1 MTVVTLRQLRYF
13 ESLSRQLHFG
23 RAARECA
30 VTQPALSQQIQ
41 ELEANL
47 GASLVERGKLATS
60 LTPTGL
66 EIARRSRAVLAS
78 VKDLADYARHRASV
92 LSGPLMLGV
101 IPSIGPYLLPAI
113 LPELKRHY
121 TELQLVVRES
131 QTKNLLAALD
141 EGRIDVALL
150 ALPVAAPPGLEQIA
164 LFDDPFHLLLP
175 ANHAL
180 SRTPRVRVKQ
190 LDGEKILLL
199 EEGHCLRD
207 QALSLCKRV
216 GVEAFA
222 EFGATSLATIV
233 QLVSNGYGV
242 TVLPEMALAI
252 EADNHANLR
261 VKQFELPQPAR
272 TIGLVWRVTSPR
284 KVDFIELGRLVSR
297 VHAVMPIPPIP
308 GAQAGYASRARRLS
322 R

>member
-1 MTVVTLRQLRYF
+1 VVTLRQLRYF

-30 VTQPALSQQIQ
+30 ITQPALSQQIQ
-41 ELEANL
+41 ELEADL
-47 GASLVERGKLATS
+47 GTNLVERGKLATS
-60 LTPTGL
+60 LTHSGQ
-66 EIARRSRAVLAS
+66 EIARRSRAILAA
-78 VKDLADYARHRASV
+78 VNDLTDYARHRGNV
-92 LSGPLMLGV
+92 LSGQLKLGV

-113 LPELKRHY
+113 LPELKREFA
-121 TELQLVVRES
+121 ELQLLVRES
-131 QTKNLLAALD
+131 QTKNLLASLD

-150 ALPVAAPPGLEQIA
+150 ALPPSPPQGLEQIV

-175 ANHAL
+175 ADHFL
-180 SRTPRVRVKQ
+180 SDVPRVRVNQ

-216 GVEAFA
+216 GVETFA

-242 TVLPEMALAI
+242 TVLPEMSLAI
-252 EADNHANLR
+252 EARNHIRLCVR
-261 VKQFELPQPAR
+261 RFESPEPSR
-272 TIGLVWRVTSPR
+272 TIGLTWRETSPR

-297 VHAVMPIPPIP
+297 V
-308 GAQAGYASRARRLS
+308 QASRANRLS